1 MLKEDHSLKRVAV
14 TTGIAAAYVLVLVGS
29 KDLGGALIFF
39 VTYLV
44 MLYVATGKILYFFAG
59 LIAGSAAAWAACG
72 IFAHVRARVLAWSD
86 PFSVIE
92 NEGYQI
98 TQSLFAIGTGGWF
111 GSGIGQGMPYKIP
124 VVEEDFI
131 FSAIS
136 EELGVL
142 FAVLLIFV
150 YISCFYMIINIAV
163 CLQDSYYKLVALGL
177 GTVLM
182 FQVFLSIG
190 GAVKFIPS
198 TGVTLPFI
206 SYGGSSLLTSF
217 MMWAIIQGMY
227 LKRGDEVVENDSKDN
242 KEKAKKEK

>member
-1 MLKEDHSLKRVAV
+1 
-14 TTGIAAAYVLVLVGS
+14 
-29 KDLGGALIFF
+29 
-39 VTYLV
+39 
-44 MLYVATGKILYFFAG
+44 
-59 LIAGSAAAWAACG
+59 
-72 IFAHVRARVLAWSD
+72 
-86 PFSVIE
+86 
-92 NEGYQI
+92 
-98 TQSLFAIGTGGWF
+98 
-111 GSGIGQGMPYKIP
+111 
-124 VVEEDFI
+124 
-131 FSAIS
+131 
-136 EELGVL
+136 
-142 FAVLLIFV
+142 
-150 YISCFYMIINIAV
+150 MIINIAV

-227 LKRGDEVVENDSKDN
+227 LKRGDEVVENDGKDN

>member
-1 MLKEDHSLKRVAV
+1 M
-14 TTGIAAAYVLVLVGS
+14 
-29 KDLGGALIFF
+29 
-39 VTYLV
+39 
-44 MLYVATGKILYFFAG
+44 
-59 LIAGSAAAWAACG
+59 
-72 IFAHVRARVLAWSD
+72 LAWSD

-98 TQSLFAIGTGGWF
+98 TQSLFAIGTGLVRIRYRAGK
-111 GSGIGQGMPYKIP
+111 PYKIP

-131 FSAIS
+131 FSAI
-136 EELGVL
+136 LRNWAVL

-163 CLQDSYYKLVALGL
+163 CLQISYYKLVALGL